1 MAEAPD
7 SDPETRREP
16 SASAGNSLDLSGR
29 VVIVTGG
36 TRGIGRGITEMFMA
50 AGAQAVI
57 CARHEPE
64 GDHLPSSSGRTAF
77 FVQADVRESTQA
89 KNVVQSALERYG
101 RVDVLVNN
109 AGGSPAV
116 PAAESSE
123 RFITSVVALNL
134 LAPFFCAQAANSA
147 MQSQES
153 GGCIVNIGSVSG
165 LRPSPGAS
173 AYGAAKAGLVNLT
186 RTLAVEWAPKVRV
199 NCVIGGLMASGA
211 GDDHYG
217 GADGARAVAG
227 TVPLGRLGTPQDV
240 AGVCLFLASP
250 LASYVS
256 GATIE
261 VHGGGER
268 PAYLSALP

>member
-1 MAEAPD
+1 MTEAQDPQAG
-7 SDPETRREP
+7 SDPGP
-16 SASAGNSLDLSGR
+16 HAPASPLDLSGR

-36 TRGIGRGITEMFMA
+36 TRGIGRGITEMFMS
-50 AGAQAVI
+50 AGAEALI
-57 CARHEPE
+57 CARHEPAE
-64 GDHLPSSSGRTAF
+64 EDLPSAGGRTAC
-77 FVQADVRESTQA
+77 FVAADVRDAKQA
-89 KNVVQSALERYG
+89 EVVVKRALERYG
-101 RVDVLVNN
+101 RLDVLVNN

-116 PAAESSE
+116 AASE
-123 RFITSVVALNL
+123 ASDRFITSVVALNL
-134 LAPFFCAQAANSA
+134 LAPFFCAKEANSV
-147 MQSQES
+147 MQGQES

-199 NCVIGGLMASGA
+199 NCVVGGLLASGA

-217 GADGARAVAG
+217 GEEGARAVAE
-227 TVPLGRLGTPQDV
+227 TVPLGRLGTPFDV
-240 AGVCLFLASP
+240 GGACLFLASP

-256 GATIE
+256 GATLE

-268 PAYLSALP
+268 PAYLSALS

>member
-1 MAEAPD
+1 MAEAD
-7 SDPETRREP
+7 ETTSDDRHLTRSAPED
-16 SASAGNSLDLSGR
+16 SLDFSGE

-36 TRGIGRGITEMFMA
+36 TRGIGRGIAEMFMG
-50 AGAQAVI
+50 AGAETLI
-57 CARHEPE
+57 CARNEPDD
-64 GDHLPSSSGRTAF
+64 GGLPSSKGRRAH
-77 FVQADVRESTQA
+77 FVRADVREAKQA
-89 KNVVQSALERYG
+89 AMVVDSALERYG

-116 PAAESSE
+116 PAAEASE

-147 MQSQES
+147 MQAQDH
-153 GGCIVNIGSVSG
+153 GGSIINIGSVSG

-186 RTLAVEWAPKVRV
+186 RTLAVEWGPKVRV
-199 NCVIGGLMASGA
+199 NCVVGGLLDSGA

-217 GADGARAVAG
+217 GSAGVRAIEA
-227 TVPLGRLGTPQDV
+227 TVPLRRLGTPGDI
-240 AGVCLFLASP
+240 AGVCLFLASS

-256 GATIE
+256 GATVE
-261 VHGGGER
+261 VHGGGEP
-268 PAYLSALP
+268 PAYLSALS